1 VTQGAAIVVEG
12 LSKRFG
18 RFAAVDDVSFHVQ
31 QGEIFGFLGPNG
43 AGKTTTIRILLGLL
57 LPTGGTARV
66 LGYDVTRQAKA
77 MQSRVGY
84 MSQLFTLYDELT
96 AAENLRFY
104 GLAYGLSRQALLR
117 RRREII
123 AMAGLQGREGE
134 LTRNLSGG
142 WRQRLA
148 LGCAIIH
155 EPELVFFDE
164 PTAGV
169 DPVSRREFWELI
181 YELVAGGTTVFVTT
195 HYMDEAE
202 QCQRLAFISQG
213 RIVAKGT
220 PEALKMEA
228 MRGQVLEIDC
238 PRPELGMR
246 ALREAQTEGRLALDE
261 VALYG
266 SQIHVVVPDAQAA
279 RAEISRLL
287 RQAGSAPRSI
297 EWVPPSLE
305 DVFIA
310 SVRHG
315 GGRAETLRKLPGES
329 Q

>member
-1 VTQGAAIVVEG
+1 MSGGPAIAVER

-18 RFAAVDDVSFHVQ
+18 AFTAVDDISFQVRA
-31 QGEIFGFLGPNG
+31 GEIFGFLGPNG

-57 LPTGGTARV
+57 APSAGTARV
-66 LGYDVTRQAKA
+66 LGYDVARQAKA
-77 MQSRVGY
+77 MQARLGY
-84 MSQLFTLYDELT
+84 MSQAFTLYDELT
-96 AAENLRFY
+96 AAENLNFY
-104 GLAYGLSRQALLR
+104 GQAYGLSRERLR
-117 RRREII
+117 RRRAEII
-123 AMAGLQGREGE
+123 AMAGLEGRGGE

-169 DPVSRREFWELI
+169 DPVSRREFWDLI
-181 YELVAGGTTVFVTT
+181 YEQAARGTTVFVTT

-202 QCQRLAFISQG
+202 QCQRLAFISSG
-213 RIVAKGT
+213 RIVAEGT
-220 PEALKMEA
+220 PEALKAEA

-238 PRPELGMR
+238 PQADLAMR
-246 ALREAQTEGRLALDE
+246 ALRQAQAEGRQPLYE

-266 SQIHVVVPDAQAA
+266 SFIHAVVPDALAA
-279 RAEISRLL
+279 TPELARLL
-287 RQAGSAPRSI
+287 EEAGATARTI

-310 SVRHG
+310 NVRG
-315 GGRAETLRKLPGES
+315 MP
-329 Q
+329 